1 MRTRACIAA
10 AMLLAATST
19 AGRAAEWSYE
29 GPNGPARWSRLKAAY
44 ASCAQGRMQSPI
56 DLRTPALRA
65 DAGIAFDY
73 KPAEIKARN
82 NGHTIEALHPPGSG
96 LTVEGRRFELLQF
109 HFHAPSEHTLGG
121 RRYPMEL
128 HLVHRSAD
136 GRLAVVGVFMEY
148 GRANP
153 VLAALWER
161 MPGRARP
168 RSGKIGSTAVS
179 AASLLPEKPSFWRYE
194 GSLTTPPCSEGVRW
208 FVAEQTIPVGK
219 SQVERFVRVI
229 GRNARP
235 LQPLHGRKPVGP
247 LRP

>member
-10 AMLLAATST
+10 AMLLAATPM
-19 AGRAAEWSYE
+19 AVRAAEWSYE
-29 GPNGPARWSRLKAAY
+29 GPNGPARWGRLKPAY
-44 ASCAQGRMQSPI
+44 AACVQGRMQSPI
-56 DLRTPALRA
+56 DLRTPASRA
-65 DAGIAFDY
+65 GAGVAFDY
-73 KPAEIKARN
+73 KPAALEVRN
-82 NGHTIEALHPPGSG
+82 NGHTIEALPPPGSG
-96 LTVEGRRFELLQF
+96 LTVEGRRFELVQF
-109 HFHAPSEHTLGG
+109 HFHAPSEHAVDG

-153 VLAALWER
+153 VLAALWRR
-161 MPGRARP
+161 MPARAGV
-168 RSGKIGSTAVS
+168 SGKIGSTVS
-179 AASLLPEKPSFWRYE
+179 AANLLSEKPSFWRYE

-219 SQVERFVRVI
+219 SQVDHFVRVI

>member
-10 AMLLAATST
+10 AMLFAATLMT
-19 AGRAAEWSYE
+19 ARAAEWSYE
-29 GPNGPARWSRLKAAY
+29 GPNGPARWGRLKAAY
-44 ASCAQGRMQSPI
+44 AACAQGRMQSPI

-65 DAGIAFDY
+65 DAGIVFDY
-73 KPAEIKARN
+73 KPAAFELRN
-82 NGHTIEALHPPGSG
+82 NGHTIEALYPPGSG
-96 LTVEGRRFELLQF
+96 LTVEGRRFELVQF
-109 HFHAPSEHTLGG
+109 HFHAPSEHALRG
-121 RRYPMEL
+121 RRYPMDI

-136 GRLAVVGVFMEY
+136 GRLAVVGIFMEY

-153 VLAALWER
+153 VLAALWRR
-161 MPGRARP
+161 MPSRAGA
-168 RSGKIGSTAVS
+168 SEKIGSTAVS
-179 AASLLPEKPSFWRYE
+179 AASLLPEKLSFWRYE

-247 LRP
+247 LQP